1 MNLLMTKYGST
12 VISFAVKEEQIEKIK
27 EVAAMIHAS
36 NSAAI
41 RSLIEAGYER
51 LQER

>member
-1 MNLLMTKYGST
+1 MLMATTTITFVARPGQ
-12 VISFAVKEEQIEKIK
+12 VEKID

-36 NSAAI
+36 KSAAI

>member
-1 MNLLMTKYGST
+1 MSKYGST
-12 VISFAVKEEQIEKIK
+12 VLSFAAREGQVEKIE
-27 EVAAMIHAS
+27 EVAAMINAS
-36 NSAAI
+36 KSAAI